1 MNRLMVE
8 SAEESIGATRRS
20 FEDRFAEGA
29 FYDRQTQDGAQLQAL
44 LDLLPLSPGMRVLDL
59 GAGSGYVSFALARQR
74 PDVSVVGLDIVER
87 TLEANRQKAAAR
99 GMTNLSFVSYGGMA
113 FPFGDGTFDAV
124 VSRYALHH
132 VPDLPQCLAEV
143 RRVLTGAGAFLVSDP
158 SPNENDRDGFIDAY
172 MRVKPDGHVA
182 FYSADDWLR
191 RCGAAGFHLEKSF
204 QSSITF
210 PRPMDSAYRELMAR
224 YGDAVTGGYHLRVVG
239 DEIYVTERVNNMLF
253 RKQQ

>member
-1 MNRLMVE
+1 MN

-20 FEDRFAEGA
+20 FEESFAEAA
-29 FYDRQTQDGAQLQAL
+29 FYNRQTQDGAHLQAL
-44 LDLLPLSPGMRVLDL
+44 LDFLPVSPGMRILDL

-74 PDVSVVGLDIVER
+74 PDASVVGLDIVER
-87 TLEANRQKAAAR
+87 TLEINRQKAAER
-99 GMTNLSFVSYGGMA
+99 GMSNLRFVSYGGA
-113 FPFGDGTFDAV
+113 DFSFGDGTFDAV

-132 VPDLPQCLAEV
+132 VPDIQKCLAEV
-143 RRVLTGAGAFLVSDP
+143 CRVLTEAGTFLVSDP
-158 SPNENDRDGFIDAY
+158 SPNENDKDGFIDEY

-191 RCGAAGFHLEKSF
+191 LCGAGGFRLEKSF

-210 PRPMDSAYRELMAR
+210 PRPMDCAYRELMVR
-224 YGDAVTGGYHLRVVG
+224 YGDAVSGGYNLRVVG

-253 RKQQ
+253 RKQN

>member
-1 MNRLMVE
+1 MP
-8 SAEESIGATRRS
+8 STEETISATRRS
-20 FEDRFAEGA
+20 FEDCFAEAA
-29 FYDRQTQDGAQLQAL
+29 FYDRQTQDGAHLQAL
-44 LDLLPLSPGMRVLDL
+44 LDLLPQSPGMRILDL

-74 PDVSVVGLDIVER
+74 TDASVVGLDIVER
-87 TLEANRQKAAAR
+87 TLEANRQKAAEC
-99 GMTNLSFVSYGGMA
+99 GMTNLSFVSYGGVE

-132 VPDLPQCLAEV
+132 VPDLPHCLAEV

-158 SPNENDRDGFIDAY
+158 SPNENDKDGFIDAY

-191 RCGAAGFHLEKSF
+191 RCGAAGFRLEKSF

-210 PRPMDSAYRELMAR
+210 PRPMDGAYRELMAR
-224 YGDAVTGGYHLRVVG
+224 YGEAVTGGYHLRIVG

-253 RKQQ
+253 RKRH